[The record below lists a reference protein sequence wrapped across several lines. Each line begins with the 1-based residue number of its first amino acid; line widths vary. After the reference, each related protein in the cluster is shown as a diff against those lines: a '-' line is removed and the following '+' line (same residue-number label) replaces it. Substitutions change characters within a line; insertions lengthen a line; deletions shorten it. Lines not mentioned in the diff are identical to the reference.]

1 MPNKFLEKDNLKN
14 RKTGF
19 TLVETLVG
27 VFVFSVIALA
37 IYQGFFAVTD
47 LVKASRART
56 AATLL
61 ANQQLEIIRNMPYA
75 QVGEVGGIPSG
86 LIQSVQSVT
95 DAGITFIS
103 TTTVR
108 NVDDTFDGTI
118 GGAPNDLSPADY
130 KLVQLDMNCSVCKLA
145 QPLAFVATVAPKS
158 LETSSGNG
166 ALFVRVLDAN
176 GQPVAGANV
185 HIANNLI
192 NPAISIDDVTN
203 NAGMLQL
210 VDVPPGNFAYEIT
223 VSKSDYST
231 DRTYPAG
238 AVGNPNPVN
247 PHSTVS
253 VGQVTQVT
261 LSIDRTSQI
270 NFSGINS
277 ACVSTPSAGFNLQGN
292 KLLGTSPNVLKY
304 NQNHTLDGAGHKT
317 IANLEWDTYSLSITD
332 AGTDLA
338 GSVPLLPFSLAPN
351 TDQNVLLVT
360 APANPNALLVTVKDA
375 ASLLPIDDASVT
387 LSRGGFSENR
397 LTNRGFFRQTDWS
410 GGAGQVDFVSA
421 NQYFSDDGNVDT
433 AGVLGQ
439 AQLRSVFG
447 NYVASGVLTSSIFDT
462 GSSTA
467 SAFYNINWTPA
478 SQSAST
484 TLRFQIATGND
495 NATSTWD
502 YLGPDGTSNT
512 FYTVSGEPIN
522 AVHNSDEF
530 IRYRAYFSTIDPNFT
545 PVLSDVSIVYG
556 SGCLPSGQVFFNNLT
571 SASDYNLNVTATGYQ
586 NYQNNSVS
594 ATQSWQTFEV
604 LMSP

>member
-1 MPNKFLEKDNLKN
+1 
-14 RKTGF
+14 
-19 TLVETLVG
+19 
-27 VFVFSVIALA
+27 
-37 IYQGFFAVTD
+37 
-47 LVKASRART
+47 
-56 AATLL
+56 
-61 ANQQLEIIRNMPYA
+61 MPYA
-75 QVGEVGGIPSG
+75 QVGEIGGIPNG

-130 KLVQLDMNCSVCKLA
+130 KLVQLDMNCSVCALS
-145 QPLAFVATVAPKS
+145 QPLAFIATVAPKS

-176 GQPVAGANV
+176 GQPIAGANV

-223 VSKSDYST
+223 VSKSGYST

-253 VGQVTQVT
+253 VAQVTQVT

-277 ACVSTPSAGFNLQGN
+277 ACASTPSVSFNLQGN

-304 NQNHTLDGAGHKT
+304 NQNQVLDSSGQRALN
-317 IANLEWDTYSLSITD
+317 NLEWDTYSLSVTD
-332 AGTDLA
+332 TGTDLA

-351 TDQNVLLVT
+351 TTQNVLLVT
-360 APANPNALLVTVKDA
+360 TAKNPNALLVTVKDS

-387 LSRGGFSENR
+387 LSRGGFTQN
-397 LTNRGFFRQTDWS
+397 LVTNRGFFRQTDWS
-410 GGAGQVDFVSA
+410 GGAGQVNFLNA
-421 NQYFSDDGNVDT
+421 NQYSSDDGNVDT

-447 NYVASGVLTSSIFDT
+447 SYAASGVLTSSIFDT

-467 SAFYNINWTPA
+467 SSFYNLNWTPA

-484 TLRFQIATGND
+484 TLKFQIATSN
-495 NATSTWD
+495 NSATSTWN
-502 YLGPDGTSNT
+502 YLGPNGTAST
-512 FYTVSGEPIN
+512 YYTVSGEPIN
-522 AVHNSDEF
+522 AIHNSDEF
-530 IRYRAYFSTIDPNFT
+530 IRYRAYFATIDPNFT
-545 PVLSDVSIVYG
+545 PVLSDLSIVYG

-586 NYQNNSVS
+586 NYQNINTS